1 MAAVLGGLGAA
12 LIWSVGT
19 AFASQAAR
27 ALGPRLT
34 LAWVMLIGLLALAL
48 VLPWS
53 GTAHLS
59 LASLLWLA
67 LGGIGNIGGLLILYH
82 ALRIGQMGV
91 VMPIVST
98 EGGIAAVLA
107 IIAGQPVTGIAGT
120 ALAATLLG
128 VIMTAVARRPPPDLD
143 LPELPGAPAQ
153 RSEGIGGTAAV
164 RAPRGHTDRR
174 AAVWSVLG
182 ALSMGV
188 SLFATGRAGAV
199 LPAAWAVLPP
209 RLIGVLAITLPL
221 ALRRKLRIT
230 TGTAHLL
237 LIAGLCELGGF
248 FAFAAGSRHGLAQA
262 AVLATLTGA
271 ISVGFGRLLFG
282 ERLRATQL
290 AGVVIIFAGVA
301 TLTAVTTS

>member
-12 LIWSVGT
+12 LIWSLGT

-27 ALGPRLT
+27 ALGPFLT
-34 LAWVMLIGLLALAL
+34 LAWVMLIGLIGLGL

-53 GTAHLS
+53 GIPHVS
-59 LASLLWLA
+59 LQASLWLV
-67 LGGIGNIGGLLILYH
+67 LGGAGNIGGLLILYH

-91 VMPIVST
+91 VMPIVSI
-98 EGGIAAVLA
+98 EGGIAALLS
-107 IIAGQPVTGIAGT
+107 IIGGQPVSAIAGT
-120 ALAATLLG
+120 ALAGTVLG
-128 VIMTAVARRPPPDLD
+128 VIMTAIARRPSADD
-143 LPELPGAPAQ
+143 APAEHPSVLARQ
-153 RSEGIGGTAAV
+153 RKVMGGTAAV

-174 AAVWSVLG
+174 AAAWSLLG
-182 ALSMGV
+182 ALSMGI
-188 SLFATGRAGAV
+188 SLFATGRAGAL
-199 LPAAWAVLPP
+199 LPVAWAVLPP
-209 RLIGVLAITLPL
+209 RLIGVLTITLPL
-221 ALRRKLRIT
+221 ALRRELRLT

-237 LIAGLCELGGF
+237 VIAGLCELGGF

-290 AGVVIIFAGVA
+290 VGVAIIFAGVA